1 MTNHKHIKINFPDS
15 LLVNHS
21 DHSFGFFGEDSINST
36 TCSGNCST
44 DYENDDFSLSFND
57 SFVDN
62 TLNSSTESTTYPTQR
77 LTFHNT
83 TFAPDGINEEDTNGL
98 SKNSTYDVEEL
109 SESTTPQ
116 TASST
121 TIDYGLVPLD
131 ERGCIKFVCR
141 RRYFL
146 ASSSANKPGS
156 KEAIV
161 IARSDHTGLESL

>member
-1 MTNHKHIKINFPDS
+1 M
-15 LLVNHS
+15 NHS
-21 DHSFGFFGEDSINST
+21 DHSFGFFGEVFINST

-44 DYENDDFSLSFND
+44 DYETDDFSLSYND
-57 SFVDN
+57 SFVVN

-77 LTFHNT
+77 VTFHNT

-98 SKNSTYDVEEL
+98 SKNSTDDVEEL

-161 IARSDHTGLESL
+161 IARSDHMTGFESI